1 MHLSHPNYSRMNA
14 EPSDWRLTNQENYL
28 MEQALHYKAYSRRTT
43 KTDHDHCEFCF
54 QKFADSGVD
63 TIQEGYATL
72 DDYRWICPTCFNDF
86 KKQFRFKIKS
96 GRI

>member
-1 MHLSHPNYSRMNA
+1 MHLSQPSYSTMHQ
-14 EPSDWRLTNQENYL
+14 EPSDWRLTNQQNYL
-28 MEQALHYKAYSRRTT
+28 MGEALNYKENSKRTS

-54 QKFADSGVD
+54 QKFADSGED

-86 KKQFRFKIKS
+86 KEQFRFEVNS
-96 GRI
+96 DRV